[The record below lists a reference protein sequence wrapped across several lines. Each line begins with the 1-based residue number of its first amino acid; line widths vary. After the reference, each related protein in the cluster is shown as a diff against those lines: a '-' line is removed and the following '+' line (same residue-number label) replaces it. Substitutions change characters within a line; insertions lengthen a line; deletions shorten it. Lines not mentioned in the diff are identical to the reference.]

1 MPTALPAPLPVP
13 PAHSQDRSRKAV
25 NLTLDRELLRQGK
38 ELGLNLSS
46 IAEQALARAV
56 QERLDQLWLAE
67 NAGAIQAYNRR
78 VAERGVFSDGL
89 RTF

>member
-1 MPTALPAPLPVP
+1 MFTEPARPYVDGPKRP
-13 PAHSQDRSRKAV
+13 V
-25 NLTLDRELLRQGK
+25 NLSLNSELLRLGK